1 MEYNK
6 KNYNNKKIIIKII
19 DIAIVI
25 LWMCIVFWFSSQVGD
40 ASKAQSGNTIRK
52 IITFLNNN
60 ISSEKL
66 EMIVEALQPVVRK
79 IAHFSIYTLGGILIY
94 NMINKYKLTRKR
106 KVIYTTI
113 IGALYA
119 TSDEIHQLFVPY
131 RSGQISDVLIDTCGI
146 ICGIIISIIISTIIK
161 FIKNKY
167 IKKLS

>member
-6 KNYNNKKIIIKII
+6 KKYNNKEIIIKII

-25 LWMCIVFWFSSQVGD
+25 LWMFIVFWFSSQVGD

-52 IITFLNNN
+52 IIIFFDKN
-60 ISSEKL
+60 ISNENL
-66 EMIVEALQPVVRK
+66 ETIVEVLQPFVRK
-79 IAHFSIYTLGGILIY
+79 LAHFSIYTLGGILIY

-106 KVIYTTI
+106 KVIYTAI

-131 RSGQISDVLIDTCGI
+131 RSGQITDVLLDTCGVI
-146 ICGIIISIIISTIIK
+146 TGVILFIIIEKIKKFIIK
-161 FIKNKY
+161 KIVN
-167 IKKLS
+167 

>member
-1 MEYNK
+1 MEDNK
-6 KNYNNKKIIIKII
+6 KKYNNKEIIIKII

-40 ASKAQSGNTIRK
+40 TSKAQSGNTIRK
-52 IITFLNNN
+52 IIIFFDKN
-60 ISSEKL
+60 ISNENL
-66 EMIVEALQPVVRK
+66 EMIVEALQPFVRK
-79 IAHFSIYTLGGILIY
+79 LAHFSIYTLGGILIY
-94 NMINKYKLTRKR
+94 NMINKYKLTKKR
-106 KVIYTTI
+106 KVIYTAI

-131 RSGQISDVLIDTCGI
+131 RSGQITDVLLDTCGV
-146 ICGIIISIIISTIIK
+146 ICGIIICIIIFTIIE